1 MTNLLYSLALGVGLS
16 AACGLRVF
24 IPLLGMSV
32 ASMTGWLPLAD
43 NLAWI
48 GTTPALV
55 AFGAAAAVEVFGY
68 FVPWVDNALDT
79 VATPAAMVAGTLA
92 SASVLGDASPAMQ
105 WALASISGGGVA
117 GLVQGG
123 TVAARGASSASTGG
137 LGNVV
142 VAMGEGVGSVLLSV
156 LALVAPVAVA
166 VVVLAL
172 LVWAVRMLLRRR
184 RRRAQT

>member
-1 MTNLLYSLALGVGLS
+1 MTDLLYSLALGVGLS
-16 AACGLRVF
+16 AACGLRIF
-24 IPLLGMSV
+24 IPLLVMSV
-32 ASMTGWLPLAD
+32 AAMTGWLPLAE

-55 AFGAAAAVEVFGY
+55 AFGAAAGAEVIGY
-68 FVPWVDNALDT
+68 FIPWVDNALDA

-105 WALASISGGGVA
+105 WGLASISGGGVA

-137 LGNVV
+137 LGNFVI
-142 VAMGEGVGSVLLSV
+142 AMGEGVGSVLLTV
-156 LALVAPVAVA
+156 LALVAPVVVALAVF
-166 VVVLAL
+166 VL
-172 LVWAVRMLLRRR
+172 LVWAARKLLRRR
-184 RRRAQT
+184 RRARA

>member
-1 MTNLLYSLALGVGLS
+1 MTELLYSLALGVGLS

-24 IPLLGMSV
+24 VPLLGMSV
-32 ASMTGWLPLAD
+32 AAMTGWLPLAE
-43 NLAWI
+43 NLAWV
-48 GTTPALV
+48 GTTPALA
-55 AFGAAAAVEVFGY
+55 AFGAAAVVEVISY
-68 FVPWVDNALDT
+68 FVPWVDNALDA

-105 WALASISGGGVA
+105 WGLASISGGGVA

-142 VAMGEGVGSVLLSV
+142 VAMGEGVGSVLLTL
-156 LALVAPVAVA
+156 LALVSPMVVAA
-166 VVVLAL
+166 VVLAL
-172 LVWAVRMLLRRR
+172 LVWAARALLRRR
-184 RRRAQT
+184 KRRARS